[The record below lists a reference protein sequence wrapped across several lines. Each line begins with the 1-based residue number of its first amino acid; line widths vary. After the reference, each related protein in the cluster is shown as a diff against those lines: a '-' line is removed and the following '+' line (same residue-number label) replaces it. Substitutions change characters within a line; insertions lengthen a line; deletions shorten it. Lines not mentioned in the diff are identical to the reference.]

1 MKPKIPTILNTIRNY
16 FDKKQQTTTQST
28 TPTQL
33 LLTII
38 MLPLTILQLHQ
49 PHLKKKILIQKIKK
63 VTKPNN

>member
-49 PHLKKKILIQKIKK
+49 PYLKKKY
-63 VTKPNN
+63 